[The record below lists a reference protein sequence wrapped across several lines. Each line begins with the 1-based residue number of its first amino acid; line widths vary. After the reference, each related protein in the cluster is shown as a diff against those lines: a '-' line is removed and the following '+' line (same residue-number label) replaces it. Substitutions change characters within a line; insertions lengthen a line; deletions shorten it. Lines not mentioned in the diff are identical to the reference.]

1 MEEEREKV
9 MGYDPIKADFV
20 DENGEESTVYVE
32 PTNTYQVNMGKGP
45 YKLAHTNPLV
55 KKRTKSLLISDIGSH
70 SRGFAQVA
78 GLAVVAALAVIIIC
92 YLIFRF

>member
-1 MEEEREKV
+1 MKEEKV
-9 MGYDPIKADFV
+9 MGYDSIKADFI
-20 DENGEESTVYVE
+20 DEKGEESTIYAE

-45 YKLAHTNPLV
+45 YKLNHSNPLV
-55 KKRTKSLLISDIGSH
+55 KKRTKESLFRSDIGIH

-78 GLAVVAALAVIIIC
+78 SLAIVAALAVVIIC